1 MKTKEIQL
9 SALLVALLLVG
20 VAFAGADASKKEFP
34 KDSPVHVLMGLND
47 SQLQYMEIPDFGPEV
62 FEDLKEDPK
71 VRDTRGKI
79 PRFETEKERRD
90 WLDKLD
96 ENRIYVRDEMR
107 PYLYPEGP
115 VIAYG
120 WYIEGYF
127 DVVFYENIT
136 VETSQVDEIY
146 AVIDKQ
152 AKKMD
157 IQDVPVAF
165 KTDDFIQL
173 QVSGYDNRYRP
184 IIGGIQVQTIESGIP
199 YLATLGF
206 AVKKKS
212 DGTKGYV
219 VAKHFGNSA
228 GLQMWQ
234 PTVSDSN
241 KVGTVSK
248 LGGHHAD
255 ASFVSY
261 SDVEAK
267 IHIGDSI
274 VGSVGGSKE
283 PEKSMRVYKSGRSTG
298 LTSGY
303 VVGIG
308 ETVTASGY
316 TYFDQ
321 VKANYTSADG
331 DSGAPVYCLD
341 GVCKIVG
348 IHAGI
353 AGGFAYFSPVSGVEN
368 DLGVIPLTR

>member
-1 MKTKEIQL
+1 MIEHKPKEENNMKQSKGLKI

-20 VAFAGADASKKEFP
+20 VAFAGAAALQKDFP
-34 KDSPVHVLMGLND
+34 EDSPVHVLMGLND

-62 FEDLKEDPK
+62 FED
-71 VRDTRGKI
+71 
-79 PRFETEKERRD
+79 KERRD
-90 WLDKLD
+90 WLDNLD
-96 ENRIYVRDEMR
+96 ENRVYVRDEMR

-120 WYIEGYF
+120 WYIKGYF
-127 DVVFYENIT
+127 EVVFYENTT
-136 VETSQVDEIY
+136 VETSQIDEIY

-152 AKKMD
+152 AKKMA

-165 KTDDFIQL
+165 KTDDFVQL

-184 IIGGIQVQTIESGIP
+184 IIGGIQIKTIKSGST
-199 YLATLGF
+199 YVATLGF

-219 VAKHFGNSA
+219 VAKHFGNSI

-248 LGGHHAD
+248 LGGHYAD
-255 ASFVSY
+255 ASFVPY

-283 PEKSMRVYKSGRSTG
+283 PET
-298 LTSGY
+298 GY

-308 ETVTASGY
+308 ETVTQSGY

-321 VKANYTSADG
+321 VKANYTDAGG

-348 IHAGI
+348 IHMGRSSSYT
-353 AGGFAYFSPVSGVEN
+353 YFSPVSGVEN